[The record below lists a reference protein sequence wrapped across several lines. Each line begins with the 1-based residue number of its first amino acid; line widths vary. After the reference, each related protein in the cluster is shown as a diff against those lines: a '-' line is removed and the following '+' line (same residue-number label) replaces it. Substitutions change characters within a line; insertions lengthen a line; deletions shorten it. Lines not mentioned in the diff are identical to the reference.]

1 MPEKPIDC
9 CFTAIQT
16 NNAICAKCEH
26 RSICLEELDIEY
38 KKTIVKAQRIIKT
51 DKTGKREMFI
61 PDPNDAE
68 KVNNFV
74 EIINK
79 LKAALTDKEISV
91 EADSDAFMGL
101 LHEYL
106 DNYEIF

>member
-1 MPEKPIDC
+1 MPETPLDC

-16 NNAICAKCEH
+16 NNAKCKDCEY
-26 RSICLEELDIEY
+26 RLQCLEELDIEY
-38 KKTIVKAQRIIKT
+38 KKTVVKSQRVIKT

-61 PDPNDAE
+61 PDPNDSE
-68 KVNNFV
+68 KLNNFTD
-74 EIINK
+74 IIAK
-79 LKAALTDKEISV
+79 LKAALTDKDIAI